1 MSDRIK
7 LPANVEMEDKPAFG
21 LTARQLV
28 ILAATAFG
36 AYVVFDIV
44 HSVAPSVVAIGLST
58 PVVACGALLALG
70 RRDGVP
76 ADRLA
81 MFGLWHVLQ
90 PKRQVLAPEGIP
102 PAATDSRFGN
112 LQVPV
117 RRVLRSGL
125 IELDAG
131 GFRMVLVASSTS
143 FALRSDE
150 EQASMVEAFG
160 RFLNSLADAI
170 QISVRSEPVDLAPR
184 AAVIDQ
190 AARDMPH
197 PALAAAARG
206 HALFLRE
213 LGSGASLR
221 RRQILLVLTAPGTDR
236 DAAQAVLARRASEA
250 CDLLA
255 AAGVTLQSLD
265 GDQAATALARLV
277 SPPGPPTGSY
287 LNGKVAAC

>member
-7 LPANVEMEDKPAFG
+7 LPANVEMEDRLAFG
-21 LTARQLV
+21 LTARQLI
-28 ILAATAFG
+28 ILAATALG
-36 AYVVFDIV
+36 GYVVFDII
-44 HSVAPSVVAIGLST
+44 HSVAPSVVAAGLTT
-58 PVVACGALLALG
+58 PVVACGAMLALG

-81 MFGLWHVLQ
+81 IFGLWHLIQ

-102 PAATDSRFGN
+102 PTATDNRLGN

-125 IELDAG
+125 IELDGG
-131 GFRMVLVASSTS
+131 GFRIVLVASSTS

-160 RFLNSLADAI
+160 RFLNSLADAV
-170 QISVRSEPVDLAPR
+170 QISVRSEPVDLEPR
-184 AAVIDQ
+184 ATVIDR

-197 PALAAAARG
+197 PALADAARG
-206 HALFLRE
+206 HAAFLRE
-213 LGSGASLR
+213 LGNGPGLR
-221 RRQILLVLTAPGTDR
+221 RRQILLVLTATGSDR

-250 CDLLA
+250 RDLLA
-255 AAGVTLQSLD
+255 AAGVNLQPLD
-265 GDQAATALARLV
+265 GDQAATTLARLMA
-277 SPPGPPTGSY
+277 PPGPPTGSY
-287 LNGKVAAC
+287 LNGKVTAC

>member
-7 LPANVEMEDKPAFG
+7 LPANVEMEDKLAFG

-28 ILAATAFG
+28 TLAATAFG

-44 HSVAPSVVAIGLST
+44 HSIAPSVVAAALTT
-58 PVVACGALLALG
+58 PLVACGALLALG
-70 RRDGVP
+70 RRDGLP

-81 MFGLWHVLQ
+81 MFGLWYLIQ
-90 PKRQVLAPEGIP
+90 PKRQVLAPEGLP
-102 PAATDSRFGN
+102 TPSRDSRLGA

-117 RRVLRSGL
+117 SRVMRSGL
-125 IELDAG
+125 IELETG
-131 GFRMVLVASSTS
+131 GFRMVLTAGATS

-170 QISVRSEPVDLAPR
+170 QISVRSEPVNLSPR

-197 PALAAAARG
+197 PALADAARG
-206 HALFLRE
+206 HAAFLRE
-213 LGSGASLR
+213 LGSGAGLR
-221 RRQILLVLTAPGTDR
+221 RRQILLVLTATGTDR
-236 DAAQAVLARRASEA
+236 DAAQAVLTRRASEA
-250 CDLLA
+250 RDLLA
-255 AAGVTLQSLD
+255 AAGVTLQPLD
-265 GDQAATALARLV
+265 GDQAATTLARLV